1 MYPKLRLWRFLALAL
16 ILFVSSRSQPA
27 FALDSQKAISQYIVD
42 SWTSED
48 GLPQNT
54 VTAVAQTADGYLW
67 LGTEEGLARFDGVS
81 FTIFDL
87 SNTPEIKNNVILAL
101 YVDKENNLWIGT
113 NDGLNTFRDGKFSS
127 FTTRDGHE
135 IGS

>member
-1 MYPKLRLWRFLALAL
+1 
-16 ILFVSSRSQPA
+16 VSSRSQPA
-27 FALDSQKAISQYIVD
+27 FALDPQKTISQYIVH

-54 VTAVAQTADGYLW
+54 VTAVVQTADGYLW

-87 SNTPEIKNNVILAL
+87 SNTPEIKNNVIASL
-101 YVDKENNLWIGT
+101 
-113 NDGLNTFRDGKFSS
+113 
-127 FTTRDGHE
+127 HPQ
-135 IGS
+135 